1 MSGTQILQPSVSLT
15 LANADLAVSNVAQ
28 KVLLAGQMLSG
39 NDAVDKEL
47 QTNLSSSGAPENALF
62 GEDSMIAAM
71 VRAFKSVNPTVR
83 VDAIGVDD
91 HASGVPRVVEFTLVG
106 TATAD
111 GTITVVAGSE
121 VNHKYEVTIPDEATE
136 TEAAALLK
144 AAINADSKVP
154 FSADNTAGVFQL
166 TANNDGT
173 VANDLGVEVIVN
185 VAGITVA
192 TVADDTAGAL
202 DPVLT
207 TVLDAAT
214 ERYQAIVWPW
224 SDDITDLQ
232 TYLAARLDADNIIL
246 DGVGFITFQ
255 DTHAN
260 LLTALDPGLNDQTI
274 VIFADKQESFS
285 LYKGPSMNEPSYWKS
300 AVFAGIR
307 ALRLSEGASIARFL
321 TSSAS
326 LDQFGGPAL
335 ASLPY
340 FNTPLSAFPA
350 IPAGRGWTDSEIEQ
364 LTTAGGS
371 VMGMN
376 FGGTSALV
384 GEVVTTYKTDP
395 ASNAD
400 PTWKFLNY
408 VDTGSNIREYMF
420 NNLKSRFA
428 QTRLTEGGVTRG
440 RDMANEG
447 IIRAF
452 VEKLYQDLSG
462 ADFVLVQA
470 GEDAIVFFKQ
480 NLTIDI
486 DLSTGTVTMTM
497 LVPIVTQLRT
507 IIGTIKIAFSTTS

>member
-1 MSGTQILQPSVSLT
+1 MSGTKILQPSVSLT

-28 KVLLAGQMLSG
+28 KVLLIGQMISG
-39 NDAVDKEL
+39 TATSEEL

-83 VDAIGVDD
+83 VDAIAVDD

-106 TATAD
+106 TASAD

-121 VNHKYEVTIPDEATE
+121 VNHKYEVTIPDTTDE
-136 TEAAALLK
+136 TDSAALLV
-144 AAINADSKVP
+144 AAVNADSKVP
-154 FSADNTAGVFQL
+154 FTAANVAGVVQL
-166 TANNDGT
+166 TANNDGA
-173 VANDLGVEVIVN
+173 VANDRGVEVIVN
-185 VAGITVA
+185 VAGITIA
-192 TVADDTAGAL
+192 TVADDTAGSQ

-224 SDDITDLQ
+224 ADISDLQ

-246 DGVGFITFQ
+246 DGVGFNTLQ
-255 DTHAN
+255 DSHAT
-260 LLTALDPGLNDQTI
+260 LLSTLAGAGYNDQTI
-274 VIFADKQESFS
+274 VIFAEKQESFS

-307 ALRLSEGASIARFL
+307 AMRLSDGASIASLL

-395 ASNAD
+395 ASNVD

-408 VDTGSNIREYMF
+408 VDTASNIREYMF

-428 QTRLTEGGVTRG
+428 QTRLTEGAVTRG

-447 IIRAF
+447 MIRAF

-470 GEDAIVFFKQ
+470 GEEAIVFFKER
-480 NLTIDI
+480 LDITID
-486 DLSTGTVTMTM
+486 LAAGSVTMTM
-497 LVPIVTQLRT
+497 QVPIVTQLRT